1 MLMNHDRTV
10 FAQLLEFVPFRHFEH
25 LVDVYQSNKGVS
37 SFSAWS
43 HFICLIHAQLTRRSG
58 LRDLVAC
65 LNAQCSKL
73 YHIGIRGT
81 VSRSTLADAAER
93 RDYRL
98 FEAIGQR
105 LIVTALALYGDE
117 DLRLGLKGAVFA
129 MDSTTIDLCLSLFPW
144 AHFRQT
150 KAAIKAHGVIDLR
163 GAIPVF
169 IGITTGKIHDVRLL
183 DAIHLPPGSI
193 LVIDRG
199 YLDFA
204 RLFALHR
211 QKVGFVIRAKDNLRF
226 TWIASRKVDTAT
238 GLRADQTI
246 LLATP
251 KSKAGYPK
259 HLRRVAFR
267 DPETSKPLLFLT
279 NLFDLPALTIAAIY
293 KNRWQIELFFK
304 WLKQN
309 LAIKHFFG
317 NSINAV
323 KVQIWVAVCAY
334 LLVLIAIK
342 HHRLPVSQQI
352 FWHLIET
359 NTFEKITLD
368 QLVANTLLNEKNQLL
383 SNQLIF
389 L

>member
-1 MLMNHDRTV
+1 MNPGRTV
-10 FAQLLEFVPFRHFEH
+10 FAQLLEFVPFSHFEH
-25 LVDVYQSNKGVS
+25 QVDVYQANKGVS

-43 HFICLIHAQLTRRSG
+43 HFICLAYAQLTRRSG
-58 LRDLVAC
+58 LRDRVAC
-65 LNAQCSKL
+65 LNAQRSKR
-73 YHIGIRGT
+73 YHVGIRGT

-98 FEAIGQR
+98 FEALGQR
-105 LIVTALALYGDE
+105 LIVIALALYENE
-117 DLRLGLKGAVFA
+117 DLGLGLQGPLFA

-150 KAAIKAHGVIDLR
+150 KAAVKAHGVMDLR

-169 IGITTGKIHDVRLL
+169 IRITTGKIHDVRLL
-183 DAIHLPPGSI
+183 DAITLPAGSI

-211 QKVGFVIRAKDNLRF
+211 QKVGFVIRAKDNLRS
-226 TWIASRKVDTAT
+226 TWIASRKVDTST

-251 KSKAGYPK
+251 KSKAAYPE
-259 HLRRVAFR
+259 HLRRVSFR
-267 DPETSKPLLFLT
+267 DPETGKHLVFLT
-279 NLFDLPALTIAAIY
+279 NLFNVPALTIAAIY
-293 KNRWQIELFFK
+293 KHRWQIELFFK

-309 LAIKHFFG
+309 LAVKHFFG
-317 NSINAV
+317 NSLNAV
-323 KVQIWVAVCAY
+323 KAQIWIAVCAY

-342 HHRLPVSQQI
+342 HHRLPVSPQI
-352 FWHLIET
+352 FLHLVET
-359 NTFEKITLD
+359 NIFEKITLD
-368 QLVANTLLNEKNQLL
+368 QLVANAVLNEENPHN
-383 SNQLIF
+383 SNQLI
-389 L
+389 LI

>member
-1 MLMNHDRTV
+1 M
-10 FAQLLEFVPFRHFEH
+10 LEFVPFSHFEH
-25 LVDVYQSNKGVS
+25 LVDVYQANKGIRE
-37 SFSAWS
+37 FSAWN
-43 HFICLIHAQLTRRSG
+43 HFICLSYAQFTRRAG

-65 LNAQCSKL
+65 MNAQRRKL
-73 YHIGIRGT
+73 YHVGIRG
-81 VSRSTLADAAER
+81 SIFRSTLADASER

-98 FEAIGQR
+98 FEALGQR
-105 LIVTALALYGDE
+105 LIALALDLYRDE
-117 DLRLGLKGAVFA
+117 DIGLGLKGPVYA

-144 AHFRQT
+144 ADFRQT
-150 KAAIKAHGVIDLR
+150 KSAVKAHVIIDLR

-169 IGITTGKIHDVRLL
+169 LTITTGKVHDVRLL
-183 DAIHLPPGSI
+183 DEVTLPPGSV

-204 RLFALHR
+204 RLFALHQ

-226 TWIASRKVDTAT
+226 TWIASRPVDAST

-251 KSKAGYPK
+251 KSKSCYPE
-259 HLRRVAFR
+259 HLRRVSFR
-267 DPETSKPLLFLT
+267 DPETGKHLVFLT
-279 NLFDLPALTIAAIY
+279 NLFELPALTIAAIY

-309 LAIKHFFG
+309 LAVKHFFG

-323 KVQIWVAVCAY
+323 KTQIWIAVCAY

-342 HHRLPVSQQI
+342 HHRLPVSPQI
-352 FWHLIET
+352 FLHLVET
-359 NTFEKITLD
+359 NIFEKITLD
-368 QLVANTLLNEKNQLL
+368 QLVANAVLNEPDLPV
-383 SNQLIF
+383 SNQLI
-389 L
+389 LL